1 MKKFILLAALAIF
14 AMVDLNAQYVG
25 EPLKIREGIQCPSV
39 QNVAQLIGSIVWY
52 KWQKA
57 GEEELEYSGLDQLYD
72 DHEQDGEIETA
83 FFVFG
88 KGVSVNAD
96 GIATPTDDRAV
107 WLDVGADS
115 SCGARMYFK
124 DKVMFTHF
132 CEEANGLYGLLQDA
146 NGNKYLSNKRKG
158 PGIHKVDINVAL
170 ENAAQDE
177 CIMMFQ
183 PATEPTSEGIWVI
196 DMPLDF

>member
-1 MKKFILLAALAIF
+1 MKKILMLAAVALMAF
-14 AMVDLNAQYVG
+14 ANVQAQSVG

-52 KWQKA
+52 NWEKA

-72 DHEQDGEIETA
+72 DHEQDGEISSA

-88 KGVSVNAD
+88 KGVSVNTD

-107 WLDVGADS
+107 WLDVAADGS
-115 SCGARMYFK
+115 SGARIYFK

-132 CEEANGLYGLLQDA
+132 CEEANRYGLLQDA
-146 NGNKYLSNKRKG
+146 AGTKYLSNKRKG
-158 PGIHKVDINVAL
+158 PGIHKVGNIDTAR

-177 CIMMFQ
+177 CIMMFS
-183 PATEPTSEGIWVI
+183 PASEPTAEGIWVI
-196 DMPLDF
+196 EMPLDF